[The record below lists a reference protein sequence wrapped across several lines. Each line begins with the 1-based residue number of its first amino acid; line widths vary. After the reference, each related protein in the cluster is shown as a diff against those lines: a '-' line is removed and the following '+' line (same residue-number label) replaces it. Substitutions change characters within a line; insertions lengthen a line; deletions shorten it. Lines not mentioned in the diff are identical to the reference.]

1 MQDLSF
7 SSFLSKIAMQRFRL
21 WGSKSEVLPEIEA
34 PGGVE
39 VIFEAKFGRSLVQ
52 SDPYQ
57 RLSEDL
63 GRCFYSDESDWP
75 FLVFLWFKVA
85 ADVSLFSSGG

>member
-1 MQDLSF
+1 
-7 SSFLSKIAMQRFRL
+7 MQRFRL
-21 WGSKSEVLPEIEA
+21 EGSEIEALPEIEA

-52 SDPYQ
+52 SDSYQ

-63 GRCFYSDESDWP
+63 GRCFSSDESDWP
-75 FLVFLWFKVA
+75 FF
-85 ADVSLFSSGG
+85 SLPVVQSRC